1 MVDVTSIDQLDKADA
16 PPIPESYI
24 YLLGVQCIV
33 SLCDGFATYT
43 APLYTAIMV
52 QKPRAAG
59 DAVVRAPAALDPS
72 ALPPT
77 EPSRAGLLA
86 VRDMVGAGWPAFLA
100 AHSFLI
106 STNLSDELFVD
117 VLAAHQALTNVAGML
132 ALSTPRDAFLTSLAK
147 SAIPARV
154 VSSLEGYIEP
164 STPRTATSFS
174 EGFGLST
181 PALAPGLS
189 ERNMACLK
197 ALVASAMFLAGS
209 LGESWFDVL
218 EALQNADYVLT
229 SKGSKAPLSTPS
241 KRTSVLGTPQ
251 RPGSSQGSVP
261 SSATPAQMTTRHPVL
276 TDLDADSVQM
286 AIQRLFDASKNLD
299 DTAFKDF
306 VNALCKLSSEMVG
319 MQALAESSVL
329 SSDIGSTEDVSQT
342 NSTTS
347 LSTNLD
353 SRREH
358 ASRRRVS
365 GIHLPRTLVGPVLF
379 FFSYA

>member
-1 MVDVTSIDQLDKADA
+1 VRD
-16 PPIPESYI
+16 Y
-24 YLLGVQCIV
+24 
-33 SLCDGFATYT
+33 
-43 APLYTAIMV
+43 AI
-52 QKPRAAG
+52 AG
-59 DAVVRAPAALDPS
+59 CDPS
-72 ALPPT
+72 
-77 EPSRAGLLA
+77 RMGLGPVFAMRKLFKKTGMSL
-86 VRDMVGAGWPAFLA
+86 RDFDLFEINEAFA
-100 AHSFLI
+100 AQ
-106 STNLSDELFVD
+106 
-117 VLAAHQALTNVAGML
+117 VL
-132 ALSTPRDAFLTSLAK
+132 
-147 SAIPARV
+147 
-154 VSSLEGYIEP
+154 
-164 STPRTATSFS
+164 
-174 EGFGLST
+174 
-181 PALAPGLS
+181 
-189 ERNMACLK
+189 ACLK